1 METAINDAF
10 AQPLSWS
17 RLKKWL
23 SGEREKT
30 RDTAEQNLGRAIH
43 ARVLQPDEYARRLAI
58 YQAPVNPRTGSE
70 YGSDTK
76 AAQTARAE
84 FEASLTDNAI
94 VLSLAESVRV
104 NNAADALQ
112 NAGFYVAENES
123 VETHVERVVD
133 VNGVDVTLHGYID
146 KYSVGG
152 VDGYTFANV
161 VELKTT
167 SKPVVSFGG
176 DDKFRWD
183 ARELGYLHQLAFYS
197 ILLWR
202 DVTNAK
208 IVVAETTEPFRV
220 ASIDV
225 KYSTLKRCQDDIL
238 EVFLPA
244 WLEGSR
250 PTFNFEY

>member
-1 METAINDAF
+1 METIIKDDF

-23 SGEREKT
+23 SGEREKKS
-30 RDTAEQNLGRAIH
+30 DSAEQNLGRAIH

-70 YGSDTK
+70 YGADTK

-84 FEASLTDNAI
+84 FEATLTEDAI

-104 NNAADALQ
+104 DNVADALRKS
-112 NAGFYVAENES
+112 GFYVAESES

-133 VNGVDVTLHGYID
+133 VDGVDVALHGYID
-146 KYSVGG
+146 KHSVGG
-152 VDGYTFANV
+152 VDGYAFANI

-167 SKPVVSFGG
+167 SKPIVSFGG

-197 ILLWR
+197 ILLGR
-202 DVTNAK
+202 DVTGGQ
-208 IVVAETTEPFRV
+208 IVVVETTEPFRV
-220 ASIDV
+220 ATIDV
-225 KYSTLKRCQDDIL
+225 KYSTLKHCRDDIL
-238 EVFLPA
+238 NVFLPA
-244 WLEGSR
+244 WLEGVR